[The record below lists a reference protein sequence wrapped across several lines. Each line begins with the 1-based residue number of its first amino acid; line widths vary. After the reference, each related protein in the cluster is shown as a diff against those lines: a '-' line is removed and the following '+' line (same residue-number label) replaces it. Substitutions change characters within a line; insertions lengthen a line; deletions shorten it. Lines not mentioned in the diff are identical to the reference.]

1 MCYTYVSKTS
11 SPKDFEI
18 LKKPINDLIYLC
30 GEHLCFDFIG
40 TVHGAYISGIEAAS
54 SFISQN
60 VDNLF
65 NPIIKNIAQTSTDIV
80 AIFDNI
86 IKGGAMKKKLTIKE
100 IKMELKT
107 F

>member
-40 TVHGAYISGIEAAS
+40 TVHGAYISGIEAAERIIGGYVND
-54 SFISQN
+54 FVLLILIMTLISH
-60 VDNLF
+60 
-65 NPIIKNIAQTSTDIV
+65 
-80 AIFDNI
+80 
-86 IKGGAMKKKLTIKE
+86 
-100 IKMELKT
+100 LK
-107 F
+107 

>member
-40 TVHGAYISGIEAAS
+40 TVHGAYISGIEAAERIIGGYVND
-54 SFISQN
+54 FVLLILVMTLISH
-60 VDNLF
+60 
-65 NPIIKNIAQTSTDIV
+65 
-80 AIFDNI
+80 
-86 IKGGAMKKKLTIKE
+86 
-100 IKMELKT
+100 LK
-107 F
+107 